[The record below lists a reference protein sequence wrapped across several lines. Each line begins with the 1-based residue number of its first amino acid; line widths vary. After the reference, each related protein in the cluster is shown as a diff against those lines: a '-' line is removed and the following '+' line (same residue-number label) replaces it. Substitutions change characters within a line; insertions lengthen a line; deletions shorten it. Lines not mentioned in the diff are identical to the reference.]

1 MSAIG
6 EYHKINS
13 QLNKK
18 ETKLGELLFNL
29 VSITVQSM

>member
-6 EYHKINS
+6 EGHK
-13 QLNKK
+13 KK